1 MQLNSSWRTGFFLF
15 FFRPHDYPKWNHM
28 GSEMKSLRKTSQ
40 QSYIPRGKVSLLKIG
55 GFSIYWCQ
63 APKNLIRFNKE
74 ERKLKKCQLQCDTHQ
89 TPCKSCKPC
98 TKQDTCSTIIPCIKQ
113 RGGISSLK
121 TSSFRK
127 LCYASSARVT
137 LRDGP
142 SLQRTQNK
150 DIISQLDLTD
160 NLHLLHQRSCPFY

>member
-1 MQLNSSWRTGFFLF
+1 MLEKGGGFAIGIFPEGLVLSWECWTCQFPSYSNIYQNCVRAGADAIKLQLEDCFFFF

-74 ERKLKKCQLQCDTHQ
+74 ERKLKKC
-89 TPCKSCKPC
+89 
-98 TKQDTCSTIIPCIKQ
+98 
-113 RGGISSLK
+113 
-121 TSSFRK
+121 
-127 LCYASSARVT
+127 
-137 LRDGP
+137 
-142 SLQRTQNK
+142 
-150 DIISQLDLTD
+150 
-160 NLHLLHQRSCPFY
+160 